1 MSRKWKHYLISLFV
15 ATSLVGCTLAPGT
28 PAAGNGQPSGGAT
41 STTLI
46 NSSPTGAPTP
56 TSTEAATDTLGPT
69 ATPAPPSD
77 AVVVNTFDQ
86 EIYPFQ
92 QNGNCSLGEAIQT
105 ALTQQAVDGCNLPPG
120 STTVYLPA
128 GTYTLTAADNA
139 PAFLFGKIQKDRE
152 GLPPAGFPLITSQL
166 TLLGNG
172 SIIQRTGSTLF
183 GIFQVFVGG
192 NLTLKDLTITGGDV
206 TQERGGGG
214 ALDIIAGIVLLDHV
228 SLTGNLAQMGGAI
241 DNEGGRVG
249 GAYSGGVTLV
259 DSLVTKNISSNQEGG
274 GIYNRGNLVV
284 RDSEISY
291 NVSKAGVFGGGGI
304 YNASGTA
311 TLDHSLLVGNLAP
324 EGGGLY
330 NDGGV
335 VNIVNQSVVSGNV
348 ASEMNASIPHGGG
361 GINSIG
367 SAELTI
373 QDSYFIGNQ
382 APGTSGGGIYNQAK
396 LTVTGSVFV
405 ANVSGGGG
413 ALFNDSE
420 GQGSI
425 TGSCILQNQVLGVTP
440 EDYGNGIESGSDTPF
455 DASQDWWGSAAGPG
469 NSVTTGV
476 NAAPFLNA
484 APVICSAT
492 FPTPFPTPATP

>member
-15 ATSLVGCTLAPGT
+15 ATSLVGCTLAAGT

-46 NSSPTGAPTP
+46 NTSPTGSPTP
-56 TSTEAATDTLGPT
+56 TSTEAATDTPGPT
-69 ATPAPPSD
+69 ATPEPPSD

-86 EIYPFQ
+86 EVYPFQ

-105 ALTQQAVDGCNLPPG
+105 VLTQQAVDGCNLPSG
-120 STTVYLPA
+120 SMTVYLPA

-139 PAFLFGKIQKDRE
+139 PAVLFGKMPQKDRQ
-152 GLPPAGFPLITSQL
+152 GLPPAGFPLIASQL

-172 SIIQRTGSTLF
+172 SIIQRTGSTMF

-206 TQERGGGG
+206 TQEQDGSGG
-214 ALDIIAGIVLLDHV
+214 ALDIFGGTVILDHV
-228 SLTGNLAQMGGAI
+228 TLTGNLAQWGGAI
-241 DNEGGRVG
+241 DNEGGGVG
-249 GAYSGGVTLV
+249 TAGGLTLV
-259 DSLVTKNISSNQEGG
+259 DSLVTKNISWNNGG
-274 GIYNRGNLVV
+274 GIENNGNLVI
-284 RDSEISY
+284 RDSEISS
-291 NVSKAGVFGGGGI
+291 NVSKSEVFGGGGI
-304 YNASGTA
+304 YNDGGTI
-311 TLDHSLLVGNLAP
+311 TLDHSRLVGNLAL

-335 VNIVNQSVVSGNV
+335 VNIVNQSIVSGNV
-348 ASEMNASIPHGGG
+348 ASETNASIPHGGG

-382 APGTSGGGIYNQAK
+382 APGTTGGGIYNQAR
-396 LTVTGSVFV
+396 LTVTGSVFA

-420 GQGSI
+420 GLGSI
-425 TGSCILQNQVLGVTP
+425 TGSCILQNRVMGVTP
-440 EDYGNGIESGSDTPF
+440 EGAGNGIDSGSDTPF

-476 NAAPFLNA
+476 NAAAFLNA
-484 APVICSAT
+484 APLICSAT
-492 FPTPFPTPATP
+492 LPTSFPTPATP

>member
-1 MSRKWKHYLISLFV
+1 M
-15 ATSLVGCTLAPGT
+15 
-28 PAAGNGQPSGGAT
+28 
-41 STTLI
+41 
-46 NSSPTGAPTP
+46 
-56 TSTEAATDTLGPT
+56 
-69 ATPAPPSD
+69 
-77 AVVVNTFDQ
+77 
-86 EIYPFQ
+86 
-92 QNGNCSLGEAIQT
+92 
-105 ALTQQAVDGCNLPPG
+105 LTQRAVDGCNLPSG
-120 STTVYLPA
+120 STTVYMPA
-128 GTYTLTAADNA
+128 GTYSLTAADNA
-139 PAFLFGKIQKDRE
+139 PAFLFGKIQKARE
-152 GLPPAGFPLITSQL
+152 NLPPAGFPLITGQL

-183 GIFQVFVGG
+183 GIFQVFLGG

-206 TQERGGGG
+206 TQVRGGG

-228 SLTGNLAQMGGAI
+228 TLTGNLAQMGGAI
-241 DNEGGRVG
+241 DNEGGGVG
-249 GAYSGGVTLV
+249 GAYSGSVTLV
-259 DSLVTKNISSNQEGG
+259 NSLVTKNISSNQEGG

-291 NVSKAGVFGGGGI
+291 NVSDEAGVSGGGGI
-304 YNASGTA
+304 YNTSGTV
-311 TLDHSLLVGNLAP
+311 TLDHSLLVGNLAL

-335 VNIVNQSVVSGNV
+335 VNIVNQSIVSGNV
-348 ASEMNASIPHGGG
+348 ASETNVSIPHGGG
-361 GINSIG
+361 GVNSIG
-367 SAELTI
+367 SAESHTQLTI

-396 LTVTGSVFV
+396 LTVTGSVFA

-425 TGSCILQNQVLGVTP
+425 TESCILQNQVLGVTP
-440 EDYGNGIESGSDTPF
+440 EDYGNGIESGSDAPF

-476 NAAPFLNA
+476 NAALFLNA
-484 APVICSAT
+484 APAICSET
-492 FPTPFPTPATP
+492 LPTPFPTPATP